1 MHTHKKNP
9 TTTKHNKDF
18 FFKFV
23 NRLSLIQA
31 LNMRTR
37 AEKKLDLNA
46 SYTNTHTTVEE
57 KKILPGAGNRTSIEA
72 FTPHQVCLSFG
83 ALHHSTILPMVI
95 LFFYGGIPHRSGN
108 RTRCRTSV
116 HPKLKIWCL
125 THSAIL
131 VTLNLRVKKKTTLH
145 NTHTHTRAV
154 LTFLQLLQ
162 VSIQKYMYPVL
173 LGILAT

>member
-1 MHTHKKNP
+1 MS
-9 TTTKHNKDF
+9 
-18 FFKFV
+18 
-23 NRLSLIQA
+23 R
-31 LNMRTR
+31 
-37 AEKKLDLNA
+37 EKKLDLNA

-57 KKILPGAGNRTSIEA
+57 KKILPGAGNRTRMKA

-83 ALHHSTILPMVI
+83 ALHHSTILQTVI
-95 LFFYGGIPHRSGN
+95 LFLFYGGIPHRSGN

-116 HPKLKIWCL
+116 HPKLKTWCL

-131 VTLNLRVKKKTTLH
+131 ATFNLRVKKNPH
-145 NTHTHTRAV
+145 YITHTRTV

-173 LGILAT
+173 LHDYHT

>member
-1 MHTHKKNP
+1 
-9 TTTKHNKDF
+9 
-18 FFKFV
+18 
-23 NRLSLIQA
+23 
-31 LNMRTR
+31 MRTR

-57 KKILPGAGNRTSIEA
+57 KKILPRAGNRTRIEA

-83 ALHHSTILPMVI
+83 ALHHSTILPTVI

-116 HPKLKIWCL
+116 HPKLKTWCL

-131 VTLNLRVKKKTTLH
+131 VTFNLRVKK
-145 NTHTHTRAV
+145 NPYYITHTHAQYSPSYNYYKCLSRNTC
-154 LTFLQLLQ
+154 
-162 VSIQKYMYPVL
+162 
-173 LGILAT
+173 ILFC